1 MTEQKKYIDK
11 EVLQSLLTKIVNR
24 NDARYLAKAAEAA
37 SAAKVKNALT
47 VNGKTFDGSAAVDL
61 GNLSAEGHKHTASDI
76 TDFTDAVQKVITNA
90 GGSTHTH
97 GNLGV
102 LETITS
108 GKTSAWDAKIGV
120 DDVAKLKYSNAGMT
134 SVADVKGALD
144 VLVKNVQI
152 GNVALAD
159 ATANVNGLATRLTQ
173 AEKDVDALETAVGN
187 ADSGL
192 VKKVA
197 DLENANKEGGA
208 VANAIKDAKDAAV
221 AAQTSADEAK
231 AAVAAEKTR
240 AEGKEAELQGAID
253 TINNASTGILA
264 QAKAYADQ
272 QDNVLDGKITAAK
285 SAADAAQGDVDALE
299 GVVGSATDGA
309 EATTV
314 FGKIAKAQAQA
325 DKGVAD
331 AAAEKTR
338 AKGVEAELRT
348 DLGEK
353 GAAADADGSAFAR
366 IAKLKTDLGDE
377 VTRATGIEQGLRTD
391 VDANKTAIETLNGD
405 GEGSVNKKIQ
415 TAIEQ
420 VNTAAGNLENR
431 VKANEDAI
439 EVINGTGDGS
449 IKKAVADLVNGAP
462 EAMDTLKELADSI
475 TKHQTAYQA
484 YVAQVAKDIAAAKQ
498 EAITTAGTNADT
510 KDEALHNTITTEIA
524 TAKTEAIA
532 DAASKDT
539 ALENKLQAKIDDKVD
554 KDVYDAKV
562 AELAQ
567 ADTNNLAAAKKY
579 ADDEDAKI
587 EAVIGTADDLATA
600 NTLYGK
606 IKALQEKDAAQDT
619 EIGKK
624 AAATDLDALEALVGR
639 KTDGKDADTAFGKI
653 AAEAARADAAEKAL
667 GGRID
672 TADSKIAALETK
684 VGDAESG
691 LVKDVADLKTTV
703 GDASAGLVKDVADLK
718 AKDTTLDAEI
728 TALKAKDE
736 SLQGS
741 ITTNAG
747 NIATLQ
753 GDMTDAKATIEGHG
767 TAITALQQW
776 QNNHGEISESELD
789 AMLDAAYGVTQA

>member
-1 MTEQKKYIDK
+1 MAEQKKYIDK

-61 GNLSAEGHKHTASDI
+61 GNLSAEGHEHTAKDI

-97 GNLGV
+97 SNLQV

-108 GKTSAWDAKIGV
+108 GKTSAWDAKISV

-208 VANAIKDAKDAAV
+208 VANAIKAAKDAAD
-221 AAQTSADEAK
+221 AAA
-231 AAVAAEKTR
+231 AAVVTEKER
-240 AEGKEAELQGAID
+240 AMSVEGGLQTAID
-253 TINNASTGILA
+253 TINNVDTGILA
-264 QAKAYADQ
+264 QAKAYTDTREG
-272 QDNVLDGKITAAK
+272 VLDGKITKAQ
-285 SAADAAQGDVDALE
+285 SAADKAQGEVDALE
-299 GVVGSATDGA
+299 GVVGTAADTADK
-309 EATTV
+309 TTV

-325 DKGVAD
+325 DKGVSD
-331 AAAEKTR
+331 ASAEATR
-338 AKGVEAELRT
+338 AKGVEAGLRT
-348 DLGEK
+348 DLGNK
-353 GAAADADGSAFAR
+353 TDAKDADGSAFAR
-366 IAKLKTDLGDE
+366 IAQVKSDLADE
-377 VTRATGIEQGLRTD
+377 VTRATGIEQKLRTD
-391 VDANKTAIETLNGD
+391 VDAAQNAIDVLNGGVD
-405 GEGSVNKKIQ
+405 QEGSVDKKI
-415 TAIEQ
+415 ADKISE
-420 VNTAAGNLENR
+420 VNTAAGNLEKR

-475 TKHQTAYQA
+475 TKHQTAYDA

-532 DAASKDT
+532 DAAAKDS
-539 ALENKLQAKIDDKVD
+539 ALETKLQAKIDAKVD
-554 KDVYDAKV
+554 QTAYDAKV

-587 EAVIGTADDLATA
+587 EAMIGTKEDLATA
-600 NTLYGK
+600 DTVYGK
-606 IKALQEKDAAQDT
+606 IKALQEKDASQDGVIAT
-619 EIGKK
+619 K
-624 AAATDLDALEALVGR
+624 AAAADLDALEALVGTVDDA
-639 KTDGKDADTAFGKI
+639 KTEATVFGKI
-653 AAEAARADAAEKAL
+653 AAEADRAKVAEEAL
-667 GGRID
+667 AGRVT
-672 TADSKIAALETK
+672 TAEGKITALEGK
-684 VGDAESG
+684 VGDAQSG
-691 LVKDVADLKTTV
+691 LVKDVADLKATV
-703 GDASAGLVKDVADLK
+703 GSAASGLVKDVANLK
-718 AKDTTLDAEI
+718 AKDTVLDAEI

-753 GDMTDAKATIEGHG
+753 GDMTDAKATIEDHG

-776 QNNHGEISESELD
+776 QNNHGEILESELD

>member
-76 TDFTDAVQKVITNA
+76 TDFTDAVQKVIITA

-97 GNLGV
+97 GNLEV

-208 VANAIKDAKDAAV
+208 VANAIKDAQAAADAA
-221 AAQTSADEAK
+221 A
-231 AAVAAEKTR
+231 AAVVTEKER
-240 AEGKEAELQGAID
+240 AMGVEGGLQTAID
-253 TINNASTGILA
+253 AINNVDTGILA
-264 QAKAYADQ
+264 QAKAYTDAREV
-272 QDNVLDGKITAAK
+272 VLDGKITKAQ
-285 SAADAAQGDVDALE
+285 SAADKAQGEVDALE
-299 GVVGSATDGA
+299 GVVGTAADTADK
-309 EATTV
+309 TTV

-331 AAAEKTR
+331 AAAEVTR
-338 AKGVEAELRT
+338 AQGVEQGLRT
-348 DLGEK
+348 DLGQATD
-353 GAAADADGSAFAR
+353 AAKADGSAFAR
-366 IAKLKTDLGDE
+366 IAQVKTDLTAE
-377 VTRATGIEQGLRTD
+377 AAAARAAEKKAQD
-391 VDANKTAIETLNGD
+391 QADANKAAIDILNGD
-405 GEGSVNKKIQ
+405 VKVEGSVDKKIK
-415 TAIEQ
+415 TAIDQ
-420 VNTAAGNLENR
+420 VNTAAGNLEGR
-431 VKANEDAI
+431 VAANEAAI
-439 EVINGTGDGS
+439 EIINGEGEGS

-462 EAMDTLKELADSI
+462 EAMNTLSELAGAI
-475 TKHQTAYQA
+475 EAHQEVYEG
-484 YVAQVAKDIAAAKQ
+484 YVQTVASNIATAKQ
-498 EAITTAGTNADT
+498 EAITEAGKLDT
-510 KDEALHNTITTEIA
+510 ALHNTITGEIA
-524 TAKTEAIA
+524 TAKTEAISA
-532 DAASKDT
+532 AAKDAAEKDT
-539 ALENKLQAKIDDKVD
+539 ALENKLQGNINKKVD
-554 KDVYDAKV
+554 QSAYDTKV
-562 AELAQ
+562 AALEK
-567 ADTNNLAAAKKY
+567 ADTDNLAAAKKF
-579 ADDEDAKI
+579 AQDEDKKI
-587 EAVIGTADDLATA
+587 TDVIGTADDLATA
-600 NTLYGK
+600 DTVYGK
-606 IKALQEKDAAQDT
+606 IKALQEKDAAQDQVIDT
-619 EIGKK
+619 K
-624 AAATDLDALEALVGR
+624 AAATDLDALKALVGEA
-639 KTDGKDADTAFGKI
+639 TDTKNEATVFGKI
-653 AAEAARADAAEKAL
+653 AAEADRAQTAEGAL
-667 GGRID
+667 D
-672 TADSKIAALETK
+672 TRLGTAESKITTLEGK
-684 VGDAESG
+684 VGDAQSG
-691 LVKDVADLKTTV
+691 LVKDVADLKGTV
-703 GDASAGLVKDVADLK
+703 GSAASGLIKDVAGLK
-718 AKDTTLDAEI
+718 AKDTALDAEI

-776 QNNHGEISESELD
+776 QNNHGEILESELD